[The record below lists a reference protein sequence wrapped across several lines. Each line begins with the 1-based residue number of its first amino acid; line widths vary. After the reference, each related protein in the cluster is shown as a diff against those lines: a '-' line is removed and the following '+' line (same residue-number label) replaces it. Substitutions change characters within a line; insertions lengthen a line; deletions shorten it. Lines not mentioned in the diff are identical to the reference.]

1 MDDKNLCTRKG
12 IQLRYRTSTSVSDKN
27 NSVSGPVIGVL
38 GMTVDSKTS
47 FATIGYCLSPE
58 HWGRGYLTD
67 APSAFMSSYWD
78 THPNG
83 LPGNKYEGK
92 GGRSFVEAVVESRN
106 MASVRV
112 LEKSGFEL
120 VREEEVEDWY
130 GGRKVL
136 LKTYRVW
143 KPEG

>member
-1 MDDKNLCTRKG
+1 MTRIFAPGKAFSFV
-12 IQLRYRTSTSVSDKN
+12 IELRPLVFDKN

-67 APSAFMSSYWD
+67 ALSAFMSSYWD

-83 LPGNKYEGK
+83 LPGIKYEGK
-92 GGRSFVEAVVESRN
+92 GGRSLWKRWWS
-106 MASVRV
+106 
-112 LEKSGFEL
+112 LGIWL
-120 VREEEVEDWY
+120 V
-130 GGRKVL
+130 
-136 LKTYRVW
+136 
-143 KPEG
+143 

>member
-1 MDDKNLCTRKG
+1 
-12 IQLRYRTSTSVSDKN
+12 
-27 NSVSGPVIGVL
+27 
-38 GMTVDSKTS
+38 
-47 FATIGYCLSPE
+47 
-58 HWGRGYLTD
+58 
-67 APSAFMSSYWD
+67 
-78 THPNG
+78 
-83 LPGNKYEGK
+83 
-92 GGRSFVEAVVESRN
+92 VEAVVESRN